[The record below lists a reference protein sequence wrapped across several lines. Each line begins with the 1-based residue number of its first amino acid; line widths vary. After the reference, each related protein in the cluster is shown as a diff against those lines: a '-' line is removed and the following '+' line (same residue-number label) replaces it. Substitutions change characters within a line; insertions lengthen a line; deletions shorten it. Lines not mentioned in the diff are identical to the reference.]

1 SRELLAIGG
10 ILAQVVYKG
19 EMKEVEALW
28 KNNNSDST
36 QSSLISRSTHAM
48 QFFTFYS
55 STPATLVSLDTEDS
69 FFRCDRNGTLTVPSS
84 LGPTPASKV
93 CLPNSELA
101 GFIKN
106 VPVLPIEMSKEA
118 HEMIGKLREQR
129 LILEIT
135 LEEIFKELENRVL
148 SVEEMHECFN
158 WWISLT
164 GLQGYH
170 RLLVIRFLQCAV
182 LK

>member
-1 SRELLAIGG
+1 RELLAIGG
-10 ILAQVVYKG
+10 ILSQVVYEG

-36 QSSLISRSTHAM
+36 QSSLISRSTQAM

-55 STPATLVSLDTEDS
+55 STPAGLVSLDTEDS

-106 VPVLPIEMSKEA
+106 VPVLPIETSKEA
-118 HEMIGKLREQR
+118 HAMIGKLQERR

-135 LEEIFKELENRVL
+135 IEDIFKELENRVL
-148 SVEEMHECFN
+148 SVEEMRKCFN

-170 RLLVIRFLQCAV
+170 RLLVLGFLHCAV
-182 LK
+182 LN